1 MFASSLIRSAGE
13 KIRVSLIDESE
24 RVEYLRIDSY
34 IQPTETEIRS
44 QLINESKRV
53 NIFAGFL
60 YSV

>member
-1 MFASSLIRSAGE
+1 MFASYLIRSAGE

-44 QLINESKRV
+44 QMIVKV
-53 NIFAGFL
+53 KG
-60 YSV
+60 